1 MHVIE
6 KLLWS
11 FIFAL
16 HLDLFLLTEFS
27 MTLIQWALMLVLLTG
42 WVFGFLLAIIS
53 IHDDLK
59 DKQLKKSLTYD
70 AKPEDFDEF

>member
-1 MHVIE
+1 MHMIE

-27 MTLIQWALMLVLLTG
+27 MTPLQWVLMLALITA
-42 WVFGFLLAIIS
+42 WTFGFTVAIIG

-59 DKQLKKSLTYD
+59 DKQLKKSLKFN

>member
-11 FIFAL
+11 FLFAL
-16 HLDLFLLTEFS
+16 HLSLFLLTEFS
-27 MTLIQWALMLVLLTG
+27 ITPMSWVFMLVLLTG
-42 WVFGFLLAIIS
+42 WTFGFVMAVIG
-53 IHDDLK
+53 IHDDLR
-59 DKQLKKSLTYD
+59 DKQLKKSLKYD